1 MIWLWLYVCQYRY
14 FMYEC
19 ADRLCCFPVTWVH
32 FSFTF
37 PTWILFLS
45 VCDCVLCYVCYRTCF
60 FFMPLS
66 LWLSCISLECGIFS
80 LTTIFACAFLI
91 LCAFRLRNDCF
102 ILFFGSYSHNISEN
116 LCFHSVSA
124 LSAHCLR
131 PRTWTFCHNSFV
143 FSFILIWTPTLAERI
158 AVCYCFFDFCQRF
171 RWKFQQL
178 CCWSCFLYVLD
189 FLSCNKA
196 NCTYVQISYFLLPYI

>member
-1 MIWLWLYVCQYRY
+1 MFVSTGI
-14 FMYEC
+14 
-19 ADRLCCFPVTWVH
+19 LCMSVLIDSVV
-32 FSFTF
+32 
-37 PTWILFLS
+37 FLS
-45 VCDCVLCYVCYRTCF
+45 LGFISPSLSPLEFSSFQSVIAFYVMSVTGLVS

-158 AVCYCFFDFCQRF
+158 AVCYFFFDFCQRF